1 METEVDFERVM
12 TAFADAEFDRRL
24 QEWVFDIAGDDISV
38 RSAPTCADITKRI
51 EKFAPDLLIIDLA
64 LPVDE
69 TSPRD
74 KLATSGLEFVESEPM
89 RKLLRAKRIS
99 LVVIDQI
106 DAGTSVELRASRIPS
121 ARMFPYA
128 RLPERDVF
136 EALESVMIGLSQ
148 SRAAPV
154 DVAPPVPAERPVLTV
169 EVVLEENQY
178 GRVKLHLT
186 NEPPRDY
193 WKAIDPQEYD
203 YFNDLSGMF
212 QRLARRGFDVD
223 DDWRIDAA
231 RIGEKIYTC
240 IFGNELQNAIQDWL
254 EKSKL
259 TDEDMRIRITTP
271 SEQHRILFEALTTRY
286 DGGFKAI
293 DTPMARQL
301 HTQTDTFRP
310 GPRLREADALNVL
323 VIDASQTEE
332 RDFDLDFDGDFRAW
346 LNGLDL
352 KRGHLPKFRT
362 LKNGAGEIRMF
373 EDLRNAVRDD
383 TRWPVFPDVA
393 PVDLLADV
401 REVRILN
408 PDELGCQ
415 SPADFEKQIGDTLRA
430 KAQDGNDW
438 HIVHYVGHSVAAQA
452 NSGKS
457 GYLILPGGSKVAP
470 VTVNSVLAELPGA
483 GTRFLYFSS
492 CQFGSAEVALATA
505 QWQVPSSIGFRW
517 NVNDN
522 SALIFARYFYHALFC
537 ERLTVDEAVR
547 DARRKTKEK
556 TPDSDLAW
564 VSAVFTCYGQ
574 RWHGG
579 WGERLRRR
587 ETAA

>member
-1 METEVDFERVM
+1 MEYEVYFKRVM

-24 QEWVFDIAGDDISV
+24 QEWVFDIAGDDVSV
-38 RSAPTCADITKRI
+38 RSAPTCADVLKRI

-64 LPVDE
+64 LPLDE
-69 TSPRD
+69 TRPKDR
-74 KLATSGLEFVESEPM
+74 LATSGLEFVESEHF
-89 RKLLRAKRIS
+89 RKLLRAKQIS
-99 LVVIDQI
+99 LIVLDQI
-106 DAGTSVELRASRIPS
+106 DAGTSVELRVGRIPF

-136 EALESVMIGLSQ
+136 EALESLMIGLYKSWI
-148 SRAAPV
+148 APV
-154 DVAPPVPAERPVLTV
+154 DMTPPVPAERPVLTV
-169 EVVLEENQY
+169 EVVLEENRY

-193 WKAIDPQEYD
+193 WKAINPQEYD

-212 QRLARRGFDVD
+212 QRFARRGFDGD

-240 IFGNELQNAIQDWL
+240 IFGNELQTSIQDWL
-254 EKSKL
+254 EKSEL

-271 SEQHRILFEALTTRY
+271 SDQHRILFEALTTSY
-286 DGGFKAI
+286 EGGFKAI

-301 HTQTDTFRP
+301 QITNDTFRP

-323 VIDASQTEE
+323 VIDASKTEE
-332 RDFDLDFDGDFRAW
+332 RTMDLEFDADFRAW
-346 LNGLDL
+346 LNRLNL
-352 KRGHLPKFRT
+352 KSGHVPKFKT
-362 LKNGAGEIRMF
+362 LKHGADEIKMF
-373 EDLRNAVRDD
+373 KDLRDAIRDD
-383 TRWPVFPDVA
+383 NPWPVFPDVS

-430 KAQDGNDW
+430 RAQDGNDW

-452 NSGKS
+452 HSGKS
-457 GYLILPGGSKVAP
+457 GFLILPGGKNVAP
-470 VTVNSVLAELPGA
+470 FTVNSVLAELPGA

-492 CQFGSAEVALATA
+492 CQFGSAEVALSTA
-505 QWQVPSSIGFRW
+505 QWRVPSSIGFRW
-517 NVNDN
+517 NVNDK
-522 SALIFARYFYHALFC
+522 SALIFASYFYHALFC
-537 ERLTVDEAVR
+537 ERLAVDEAVR